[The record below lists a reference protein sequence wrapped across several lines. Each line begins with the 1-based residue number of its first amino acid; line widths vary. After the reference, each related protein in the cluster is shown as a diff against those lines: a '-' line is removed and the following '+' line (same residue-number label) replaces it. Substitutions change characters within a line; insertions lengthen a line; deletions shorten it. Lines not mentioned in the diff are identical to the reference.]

1 MSATFLSS
9 PDFVDISNKILR
21 LAVEVATSN
30 PSSAISCIHALED
43 AVRSS
48 APYSGY
54 LCFARHGVCL
64 LAAETAEY
72 ATPAGYEEVWKIDI
86 SRSASGTPAL
96 KMTQQSC
103 SQSPVSCVNQLAL
116 AA

>member
-1 MSATFLSS
+1 MSATSLSS
-9 PDFVDISNKILR
+9 PDFVDISNEILR

-30 PSSAISCIHALED
+30 PSSAISCIHALEG

-48 APYSGY
+48 ASYSGY

-72 ATPAGYEEVWKIDI
+72 ATPDGYTEVWEIDI
-86 SRSASGTPAL
+86 SRSTSGTPVL

-103 SQSPVSCVNQLAL
+103 SQRPVSGINQLAL